1 MMFFAAFFLVFFWAL
16 STFFGAIFLWM
27 EGFYIICGLVIL
39 CSLVLGVTIKGKG
52 SLICFGITALAV
64 ILIAAL
70 PELAPYESMLE
81 ICLSVVLA
89 LVITIPI
96 KLELHQLLVRH
107 PKWPAGV
114 RIFIRLV

>member
-1 MMFFAAFFLVFFWAL
+1 MIFATFFLVFFWAL
-16 STFFGAIFLWM
+16 SMFFGAIFLWM
-27 EGFYIICGLVIL
+27 EGFYLICGLVIF
-39 CSLVLGVTIKGKG
+39 CSITMGVTIKGK
-52 SLICFGITALAV
+52 SSKFFFGIAALAV
-64 ILIAAL
+64 ILMAAL
-70 PELAPYESMLE
+70 PKLVPYESMLE

-96 KLELHQLLVRH
+96 KLELHQLLTRH